1 MAVAFALVLALVMMI
16 PILAIVFDSPVGQA
30 LARRI
35 STDERAG
42 DLVARVEA
50 MEGELRYLTETV
62 TSLAEEAQFLRSP
75 VEGPEESPRLGAG
88 TARESGQAERGD

>member
-1 MAVAFALVLALVMMI
+1 MVLAFAFVLALVMMI

-35 STDERAG
+35 SSDEKAG
-42 DLVARVEA
+42 DLTSRVDA

-62 TSLAEEAQFLRSP
+62 TSLAEEAQFLRSL
-75 VEGPEESPRLGAG
+75 VEGPEEPPRL
-88 TARESGQAERGD
+88 ESGEAGETGQPKADG